1 MRRPRPESKA
11 GFTLIE
17 VLVAIAIAGL
27 CFYALFDLQQT
38 MIDGQ
43 RRGAAAIDRANIIRN
58 ANVLLAEV
66 NPSDP
71 DIGPSGVIDLPP
83 NMTLNWTA
91 EPVTPDQTFNTTF
104 PSTAQASW
112 YVQLWRVTGEVTN
125 ANGEV
130 IQTVV
135 LERLGYANPS
145 DFADDTQ

>member
-1 MRRPRPESKA
+1 MRRPLPHPKA

-17 VLVAIAIAGL
+17 VLVAIAIAGM
-27 CFYALFDLQQT
+27 CFYALFELQQT
-38 MIDGQ
+38 LINGQ

-91 EPVTPDQTFNTTF
+91 EPVTPDLTFNTTF
-104 PSTAQASW
+104 PSTANASW
-112 YVQLWRVTGEVTN
+112 YVQLWRVTGQVTN
-125 ANGEV
+125 AQGQV
-130 IQTVV
+130 LQTVV

-145 DFADDTQ
+145 DVAGDNQ

>member
-1 MRRPRPESKA
+1 MKRPVAKGKS

-17 VLVAIAIAGL
+17 VLVALAIASFA
-27 CFYALFDLQQT
+27 FYALFGLQQQLL
-38 MIDGQ
+38 DGQ
-43 RRGAAAIDRANIIRN
+43 RRGAATIDRANMVRN
-58 ANVLLAEV
+58 ASVLLAQV

-91 EPVTPDQTFNTTF
+91 EPVTPDQTYNTTF
-104 PSTAQASW
+104 PGTTQASW
-112 YVQLWRVTGEVTN
+112 YVQLWKITGEVTN

-130 IQTVV
+130 IQSLT

-145 DFADDTQ
+145 DVAGDSQ